1 MVTRITE
8 ARFEARA
15 MWCRNPGT
23 RDELANL
30 SFFSGDG
37 DRIIG
42 AVYYIR
48 SVDRFA
54 YVLLAR
60 DILGRYQAFDNR
72 GIFSTA
78 RAAETAIQAR
88 LSNLEDQTTPEVPMR
103 PDTRKGVDLFAP
115 ISGAKLNPKF
125 VNLRD
130 IRNTSAAR
138 ELLREISPWVID
150 LDGNLVRDFQTT
162 GFDARIWELYLL
174 TAFTALDF
182 GFDRTASVPDFR
194 LIRGDAKVFVEAVTA
209 NATGGIEFDIK
220 EMPPDPPEDYWHYIE
235 HDMPQKFGSP
245 LLSKMRKKYWEREDV
260 AGNPFILAIADF
272 HAPASM
278 TWSRMALPC
287 YLYGIGFEWRQA
299 ADGRK
304 YPQAKQLGDHVVGRK
319 VVPTNF
325 FGQEDARHVSA
336 VLFSNAGT
344 MSKFNRMGVLAGFGD
359 PEVSLVR
366 SGGINDLTP
375 GATMPIEFEMNI
387 EDPNYKEGWAD
398 EMEIYHNPDALVRLP
413 ESLFPSITHF
423 FIDKDGDLSWR
434 SADGSHILYSH
445 TVSRAPKSE

>member
-1 MVTRITE
+1 MITRMTE
-8 ARFEARA
+8 ARFEALA

-30 SFFSGDG
+30 SFFSTDNE
-37 DRIIG
+37 RIIG

-48 SVDRFA
+48 SADRFA

-60 DILGRYQAFDNR
+60 DKLGRYQGFDSR
-72 GIFSTA
+72 DIFSTA
-78 RAAETAIQAR
+78 RAAETAIQAK
-88 LSNLEDQTTPEVPMR
+88 LSSLGHQATPKVPMR

-115 ISGAKLNPKF
+115 IRGAKLNPKF
-125 VNLRD
+125 VNLKEV
-130 IRNTSAAR
+130 RNSSAAR
-138 ELLREISPWVID
+138 ELLHEISPWIVD

-162 GFDARIWELYLL
+162 GFDARIWEFYLFA
-174 TAFTALDF
+174 AFTALGF
-182 GFDRTASVPDFR
+182 AFDRTASVPDFR
-194 LIRGDAKVFVEAVTA
+194 LVRAEERLFVEAVTA
-209 NATGGIEFDIK
+209 NPTGNLEFDIK
-220 EMPPDPPEDYWHYIE
+220 QMPPDPPEDYWHYIE

-245 LLSKMRKKYWEREDV
+245 LLSKLRKKYWEREDV
-260 AGNPFILAIADF
+260 GNNPFVLAIADF

-278 TWSRMALPC
+278 TWSRTALPC

-304 YPQAKQLGDHVVGRK
+304 YPQAKRLGDHIVRKK

-325 FGQEDARHVSA
+325 FAQEGARHVSA

-359 PEVSLVR
+359 PEVSLWR
-366 SGGINDLTP
+366 IGGLNDLTP

-387 EDPNYKEGWAD
+387 EDPNYSEGWAD
-398 EMEIYHNPDALVRLP
+398 EMEIYHNPNALVRLP
-413 ESLFPSITHF
+413 EGLFPNVTQF
-423 FIDKDGDLSWR
+423 FLDENGDLSWH
-434 SADGSHILYSH
+434 SGSDTRILYSK
-445 TVSRAPKSE
+445 TISRAPKRE